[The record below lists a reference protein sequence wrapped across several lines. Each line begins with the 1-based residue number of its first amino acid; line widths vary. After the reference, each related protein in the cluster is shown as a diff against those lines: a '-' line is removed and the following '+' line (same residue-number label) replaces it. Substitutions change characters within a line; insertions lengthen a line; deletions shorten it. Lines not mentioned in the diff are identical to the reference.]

1 MNLNFLGISIHRGYA
16 FIQYNSVEAAQIAAQ
31 SQHQQ
36 RITNQIAGFYIHLL
50 LLVTNFLIKTS
61 KLPLN
66 LGRNLFQPYQHR
78 LLSLLLSRLLLIA
91 SSYEMTSYSLMTS
104 YICSTVTSK
113 PAWKRTPQSS
123 KSKVHNGRISK
134 ISSQTNN
141 KNYSSKVKVTFMV
154 VYFFGFNEDL
164 IFKLFLNFLEIFFN
178 QLKFWEFKI

>member
-1 MNLNFLGISIHRGYA
+1 MYNNKNISSDTSDPSTAHMRVFVGNINTSAITKTCLQEIFCKYGNVTGISIHRGYA

-91 SSYEMTSYSLMTS
+91 IL
-104 YICSTVTSK
+104 
-113 PAWKRTPQSS
+113 
-123 KSKVHNGRISK
+123 
-134 ISSQTNN
+134 
-141 KNYSSKVKVTFMV
+141 
-154 VYFFGFNEDL
+154 
-164 IFKLFLNFLEIFFN
+164 
-178 QLKFWEFKI
+178 